1 MLKKAGD
8 NDWSLEP
15 RDIWDENVD
24 DAGKVRKASGGAKL
38 TDRPKLLA
46 AVEAVEQGKAK
57 VIVAERMD
65 RFFRDLDVQREV
77 IKRVEAAGGKI
88 ETLNGAISHAT
99 AEAELNANLN
109 GAVNQY
115 MRRTA
120 MERSWAAVEVAIEQG
135 KVPWSQTA
143 PGYLRDENSRLTP
156 DPKLAPVMVKAFEMR
171 RKKATIWEVR
181 EFLRA
186 HGIERSYHGTQ
197 HLFRDRI
204 YVGEIHFGTHTPNL
218 KAHKPIIKRSVF
230 NAVAKLKDP
239 RGPKVE
245 SPRLLARLGVLRCDT
260 CGGRMV
266 VGTQTQNG
274 RSYAF
279 YRCPH
284 AGKGD
289 DCSARMSIGAT
300 LIEDH
305 LVSRA
310 KDLLVGIRETV
321 TEVSDAQQAAQA
333 LEDAQAALDAA
344 VQAFVG
350 LEVEPSVNKRL
361 HELRD
366 ARDEARERYE
376 AELDTEGAMS
386 MVVGVKD
393 WDQLTFDEQR
403 ELIRVLVPEVR
414 VKRGRGL
421 ARVEIKPPTGLR

>member
-1 MLKKAGD
+1 
-8 NDWSLEP
+8 
-15 RDIWDENVD
+15 
-24 DAGKVRKASGGAKL
+24 
-38 TDRPKLLA
+38 
-46 AVEAVEQGKAK
+46 
-57 VIVAERMD
+57 
-65 RFFRDLDVQREV
+65 
-77 IKRVEAAGGKI
+77 
-88 ETLNGAISHAT
+88 
-99 AEAELNANLN
+99 
-109 GAVNQY
+109 
-115 MRRTA
+115 
-120 MERSWAAVEVAIEQG
+120 
-135 KVPWSQTA
+135 
-143 PGYLRDENSRLTP
+143 
-156 DPKLAPVMVKAFEMR
+156 
-171 RKKATIWEVR
+171 
-181 EFLRA
+181 
-186 HGIERSYHGTQ
+186 
-197 HLFRDRI
+197 
-204 YVGEIHFGTHTPNL
+204 
-218 KAHKPIIKRSVF
+218 
-230 NAVAKLKDP
+230 
-239 RGPKVE
+239 
-245 SPRLLARLGVLRCDT
+245 
-260 CGGRMV
+260 
-266 VGTQTQNG
+266 
-274 RSYAF
+274 
-279 YRCPH
+279 
-284 AGKGD
+284 
-289 DCSARMSIGAT
+289 MSIGAT